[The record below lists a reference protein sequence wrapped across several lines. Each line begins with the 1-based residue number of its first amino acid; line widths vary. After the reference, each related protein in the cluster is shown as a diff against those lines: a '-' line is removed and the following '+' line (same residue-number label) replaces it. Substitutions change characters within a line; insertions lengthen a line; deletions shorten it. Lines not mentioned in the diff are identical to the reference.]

1 VSWDNPVDRIVVG
14 PEFLKEMED
23 QMIKIKK
30 NLKDAQDRQKCYAN
44 KNITHIE
51 FKVGDHVFLKV
62 KSNRS
67 SLKLGSCT
75 KLAAR
80 FCGPFEIL

>member
-1 VSWDNPVDRIVVG
+1 VSWDNPADRIVVG
-14 PEFLKEMED
+14 PKFLKEMED

-30 NLKDAQDRQKCYAN
+30 NLKYSKDRQKRYAN

-80 FCGPFEIL
+80 FCPT